1 MKLLDLWKPL
11 VMLSATAASTG
22 ALAADPQVDIR
33 TNEGTI
39 RLELYPAKAPKTV
52 ENFLQYVREG
62 HYNGTV
68 FHRVIDGFMV
78 QGGGFDG
85 SYRQKPT
92 RSPIVNEAQQGAKA
106 GLKNEVGT
114 VAMARTSD
122 PNSATAQFFINV
134 GDNAFLNWGDAR
146 SDGNGYAVFGKVV
159 SGLDVVMKI
168 GKTPTGA
175 GGPFP
180 RDVPRQPV
188 VIELVEPRSRQ
199 SCA

>member
-11 VMLSATAASTG
+11 VVLSATAASTG
-22 ALAADPQVDIR
+22 ALAADPQVDVR
-33 TNEGTI
+33 TNVGTI
-39 RLELYPAKAPKTV
+39 RLELYPSKAPKTV
-52 ENFLQYVREG
+52 ENFLQYVRDG

-68 FHRVIDGFMV
+68 FHRVIDGFMI

-85 SYRQKPT
+85 SYKQKQT
-92 RSPIVNEAQQGAKA
+92 RAPIANEAQQGVKA
-106 GLKNEVGT
+106 GLKNDIGT

-122 PNSATAQFFINV
+122 PNSASAQFFINV

-146 SDGNGYAVFGKVV
+146 SDGSGYAVFAKVI
-159 SGLDVVMKI
+159 SGQDVVTKI
-168 GKTPTGA
+168 AKTPTGS

-188 VIELVEPRSRQ
+188 VIESMTVVGGK
-199 SCA
+199 